1 MRHRDGKLLTMALDR
16 IKGVEPN
23 DNEMFTEKK
32 GFDSS
37 TFFKDVIGVT
47 KTRKTPLATVRFEAD
62 KDQAPYVETKP
73 LHPSQMVL
81 ERDEDTGKVIFEI
94 KVVLNMEFYAQI
106 LTFGPGVRIL
116 APDTAVKTMR
126 DMVRKMAA
134 LYP

>member
-16 IKGVEPN
+16 IKGIEPN

-62 KDQAPYVETKP
+62 KDQAPYAETKP
-73 LHPSQMVL
+73 LHPSQMIL

-106 LTFGPGVRIL
+106 LSFGPGVRIL

-126 DMVRKMAA
+126 DMVKKMYS